1 MSNDAPIYVSVKD
14 AARLTSL
21 CEASIYNFC
30 NAGKIAYTK
39 LGRRRLIHRESLMN
53 LLGAEAA

>member
-1 MSNDAPIYVSVKD
+1 MSDEAPIYVTVKD

-30 NAGKIAYTK
+30 NSGKIAYTK
-39 LGRRRLIHRESLMN
+39 LGRRRLIIRESL
-53 LLGAEAA
+53 LKLSQQEAA